1 LGNIWKVMDISEK
14 RGELE
19 GLVVRILAAAQA
31 QGASAAEVSASFD
44 TGLSVSVRN
53 QDVENVEFNQ
63 DRGFGITV
71 YFDQRKG
78 SASTSDSSAGA
89 IASTVR
95 AACDIARF
103 TEADEY
109 AGLAGRELMAS
120 EFPELGLYHPSDVD
134 TAMAEASALACEA
147 AGLAVDPGRTRS
159 DGASLSSHRMLRVY
173 ANSNGFVGSHCGTR
187 FGLSC
192 VLIGNA
198 ADGSMQRDYWYT
210 VSRRLPDLEAVDVV
224 GRKAADRVLAR
235 LSPRKAPTGKFP
247 VIYSPDVSGGLLS
260 GLLGAISGGS
270 LYRKASFLLDSLG
283 KQVMPTAYSL
293 AEFPHLP
300 GALGSAAW
308 DGDGVATRAKRFV
321 DAGIVASY
329 VLSAYSARR
338 LGMTT
343 TGNAGGVHNVEIL
356 GPSVPPAELYRQMQ
370 RGFLAT
376 ECMGQGVNM
385 VTGDYSRGASGF
397 WIENG
402 EIAYPVDEVTIASN
416 LKDMLMAI
424 VGVGDDVDLRGNV
437 RSPSILIESMMVAG
451 AGQ

>member
-1 LGNIWKVMDISEK
+1 MDISEK
-14 RGELE
+14 RRELE
-19 GLVVRILAAAQA
+19 GLVERILAAAKQ
-31 QGASAAEVSASFD
+31 QGATAAEVSASFD

-78 SASTSDSSAGA
+78 NASTSDSSADA

-109 AGLAGRELMAS
+109 AGLAAPELMARD
-120 EFPELGLYHPSDVD
+120 FPELGLYHPTEVD
-134 TAMAEASALACEA
+134 TGTAEAAALVCEA
-147 AGLAVDPGRTRS
+147 AAMAVDPGQTRS
-159 DGASLSSHRMLRVY
+159 DGTSLSSHRSLRVY

-192 VLIGNA
+192 VMIGNA

-210 VSRRLPDLEAVDVV
+210 VSRRLADLESADAV
-224 GRKAADRVLAR
+224 GRKAANRVLAR
-235 LSPRKAPTGKFP
+235 MSPRKAPTGSFP
-247 VIYSPDVSGGLLS
+247 VLYSPDVSGGLLS

-283 KQVMPTAYSL
+283 KQVMPKVYSL
-293 AEFPHLP
+293 AEFPLLS

-308 DGDGVATRAKRFV
+308 DGDGVATREKRFV
-321 DAGIVASY
+321 DAGVVASY
-329 VLSAYSARR
+329 VLSTYSARR

-356 GPSVPPAELYRQMQ
+356 GPKVPPAQLYRQMQ
-370 RGFLAT
+370 RGFLVT

-416 LKDMLMAI
+416 LKDMLLAI

-437 RSPSILIESMMVAG
+437 RSPSILIENMMVAG
-451 AGQ
+451 AG

>member
-1 LGNIWKVMDISEK
+1 MDISEK

-19 GLVVRILAAAQA
+19 GLVVRILEAAKA
-31 QGASAAEVSASFD
+31 QGATAAEVSATFD

-89 IASTVR
+89 IVSTVR

-109 AGLAGRELMAS
+109 AGLAPRELMAN
-120 EFPELGLYHPSDVD
+120 EFPELDLYHPSEVD
-134 TAMAEASALACEA
+134 TSTAQTAAMACEA
-147 AGLAVDPGRTRS
+147 AALAVDPERTRS

-192 VLIGNA
+192 VMIGNA
-198 ADGSMQRDYWYT
+198 ADGSMQRDYWYS
-210 VSRRLPDLEAVDVV
+210 VSRRLPDLESADVV

-235 LSPRKAPTGKFP
+235 MSPRKAPTGSFP
-247 VIYSPDVSGGLLS
+247 VVYSPDVSGGLLS
-260 GLLGAISGGS
+260 GLLGALSGGS

-283 KQVMPTAYSL
+283 KQVMPQAYSL
-293 AEFPHLP
+293 AEFPRLP
-300 GALGSAAW
+300 RALGSAAW
-308 DGDGVATRAKRFV
+308 DSDGVATREKRFV
-321 DAGIVASY
+321 DAGVVASY
-329 VLSAYSARR
+329 VLSTYSARR

-356 GPSVPPAELYRQMQ
+356 GPAVPPAQLYRQIQ
-370 RGFLAT
+370 RGFLVT

-416 LKDMLMAI
+416 LKDMLLAI